1 MEYRPLGN
9 TDLKVSSLCLGT
21 MTWGNQN
28 SAEEGFAQMDL
39 ALDRGINFFDTAEMY
54 AVPASA
60 ETSGR
65 TEEIIGQWF
74 ARTGNRDKVV
84 LATKAAGPGDY
95 VKHIRGGPRL
105 NQDHLE
111 RAVETSLKRLQT
123 DVIDVYQLHWP
134 ERTTNYFGRLGYKH
148 RDGEDGIAISDTVAA
163 LKQLVDAGKIRHWG
177 LSNETPWG
185 TMTFLREAEKV
196 GLAPPVSI
204 QNPYSLLNRSFEVG
218 LAEIA
223 HREHVGLLAYSPLAF
238 GMLTGKYRNNQWPR
252 GARLTEVKQFTRY
265 TNEQATAATEAY
277 CQLAEER
284 GLSPAQLALQFV
296 TTRPFVTSNIIGA
309 TSLPQLEENLKSVDL
324 PWDRDLEKALEAI
337 HTRFPYPAP

>member
-1 MEYRPLGN
+1 
-9 TDLKVSSLCLGT
+9 
-21 MTWGNQN
+21 
-28 SAEEGFAQMDL
+28 MDL

-74 ARTGNRDKVV
+74 AKTGNRDKVV

-148 RDGEDGIAISDTVAA
+148 REDQDAVPIAETVAA
-163 LKQLVDAGKIRHWG
+163 LKKLVDSGKIRHWG
-177 LSNETPWG
+177 LSNETAWG
-185 TMTFLREAEKV
+185 TMAFIREAEKI

-218 LAEIA
+218 LAEVA
-223 HREHVGLLAYSPLAF
+223 HRENVGLLAYSPLAF
-238 GMLTGKYRNNQWPR
+238 GMLTGKYRGGQWPAN
-252 GARLTEVKQFTRY
+252 ARLTLFKHFARY
-265 TNEQATAATEAY
+265 TNDQATDATEAY
-277 CQLAEER
+277 CRLAEER
-284 GLSPAQLALQFV
+284 GVSPTHLALQFV
-296 TTRPFVTSNIIGA
+296 TTRPFVTSNIIGGHQPQPA
-309 TSLPQLEENLKSVDL
+309 ARKPGQRRHGLGQGSGKGTGSDPHALPLSG
-324 PWDRDLEKALEAI
+324 ALI
-337 HTRFPYPAP
+337 GG

>member
-1 MEYRPLGN
+1 MEYRPLGH
-9 TDLKVSSLCLGT
+9 TDLRVSSLCLGT

-123 DVIDVYQLHWP
+123 
-134 ERTTNYFGRLGYKH
+134 GRYRRLP
-148 RDGEDGIAISDTVAA
+148 AA
-163 LKQLVDAGKIRHWG
+163 LAGAYHQLLRPSG
-177 LSNETPWG
+177 LQ
-185 TMTFLREAEKV
+185 
-196 GLAPPVSI
+196 APRRPG
-204 QNPYSLLNRSFEVG
+204 RG
-218 LAEIA
+218 A
-223 HREHVGLLAYSPLAF
+223 HRRDRS
-238 GMLTGKYRNNQWPR
+238 
-252 GARLTEVKQFTRY
+252 
-265 TNEQATAATEAY
+265 
-277 CQLAEER
+277 
-284 GLSPAQLALQFV
+284 
-296 TTRPFVTSNIIGA
+296 RP
-309 TSLPQLEENLKSVDL
+309 
-324 PWDRDLEKALEAI
+324 EKAGGQRQDPPLGAVQ
-337 HTRFPYPAP
+337 

>member
-1 MEYRPLGN
+1 
-9 TDLKVSSLCLGT
+9 
-21 MTWGNQN
+21 
-28 SAEEGFAQMDL
+28 
-39 ALDRGINFFDTAEMY
+39 MY

-74 ARTGNRDKVV
+74 AKTGNRDKVV

-148 RDGEDGIAISDTVAA
+148 REDQDAVPIAETVAA
-163 LKQLVDAGKIRHWG
+163 LKKLVDSGKIRHWG
-177 LSNETPWG
+177 LSNETAWG
-185 TMTFLREAEKV
+185 TMAFIREAEKI

-218 LAEIA
+218 LAEVA
-223 HREHVGLLAYSPLAF
+223 HRENVGLLAYSPLAF
-238 GMLTGKYRNNQWPR
+238 GMLTGKYRDGQWPAN
-252 GARLTEVKQFTRY
+252 ARLTLFKHFARY
-265 TNEQATAATEAY
+265 TNDQATDATEAY
-277 CQLAEER
+277 CRLAEAR
-284 GLSPAQLALQFV
+284 GVSPTHLALQFV

-309 TSLPQLEENLKSVDL
+309 TNLNQLRENLDSADMA
-324 PWDRDLEKALEAI
+324 WDKDLEKELEAI

>member
-134 ERTTNYFGRLGYKH
+134 ERPTNYFGRLGYKH
-148 RDGEDGIAISDTVAA
+148 REDQDAVPIAETVAA
-163 LKQLVDAGKIRHWG
+163 LKKLVDSGKIRHWG
-177 LSNETPWG
+177 LSNETAWG
-185 TMTFLREAEKV
+185 TMAFIREAEKI

-218 LAEIA
+218 LAEVA
-223 HREHVGLLAYSPLAF
+223 HRENVGLLAYSPLAF
-238 GMLTGKYRNNQWPR
+238 GMLTGKYRGGQWPAN
-252 GARLTEVKQFTRY
+252 ARLTLFKHFARY
-265 TNEQATAATEAY
+265 TNDQATDATEAY
-277 CQLAEER
+277 CRLAEER
-284 GLSPAQLALQFV
+284 GVSPTHLALQFV

-309 TSLPQLEENLKSVDL
+309 TNLNQLRENLDSVDMA
-324 PWDRDLEKALEAI
+324 WDKDLEKELEAI